1 MKINKKTATILA
13 FVLGALILA
22 TSAFADIMLGSGYYN
37 LKNSLKTTMSELTN
51 EVDSFSVELIA
62 SVKVD
67 GNTFVESID
76 NSKYDI
82 AAQAKE
88 TSGSYLNEGKVRENY
103 SYNDKNQTIFKNYK
117 DGSYEVIEKGKS
129 SKDRGIFENPFE
141 DEQVMDAEKIMDALV
156 GSLENVIQIEESGNK
171 KMYIGDIKDSEIPPL
186 VNAISSFALKYSIFD
201 ENTAKR
207 LDIPS
212 PKSNVYVKEAS
223 GKAIENE
230 DGILESGIFTAS
242 ISAEDSKG
250 IEHIYTVEF
259 SIDIK
264 DINST
269 VVKAPN
275 LDGQKVTYS
284 KDGFEFDSKH
294 IGKYKNNIVI
304 EEGNSFVKIGE
315 RILEITS
322 VASGNVKGRYY
333 EVYNEGLEPDL
344 INEFDFTSNYDDS
357 SFYIT
362 LNYTNNKGE
371 KKKGVIHR
379 SNLYDI
385 YLDLDV
391 TFNED
396 GNGYSSDNYD
406 RNFNGEFVRVFE

>member
-1 MKINKKTATILA
+1 MKINKKTATVMA

-37 LKNSLKTTMSELTN
+37 LKNSLKTTMSKLTN

-62 SVKVD
+62 SAKVD
-67 GNTFVESID
+67 GKTFVESID

-103 SYNDKNQTIFKNYK
+103 SYNDKNQTIFKNFK
-117 DGSYEVIEKGKS
+117 DSSYEVIEKGKS
-129 SKDRGIFENPFE
+129 SRDREIFENPFE

-156 GSLENVIQIEESGNK
+156 GSLENVIQTEESGNK

-186 VNAISSFALKYSIFD
+186 VNAVSSFALKYSIFD
-201 ENTAKR
+201 EITAKR

-284 KDGFEFDSKH
+284 KDGFDFDSKY
-294 IGKYKNNIVI
+294 IGKYRNDIVI

-315 RILEITS
+315 RVLEITS
-322 VASGNVKGRYY
+322 VKSRNIEGKYY
-333 EVYNEGLEPDL
+333 EVYNEGYEPDL
-344 INEFDFTSNYDDS
+344 IQNFNFSSNYDES
-357 SFYIT
+357 SYYNI

-371 KKKGVIHR
+371 KKEGAMHR
-379 SNLYDI
+379 SNSYNI
-385 YLDLDV
+385 YVEFDV

-406 RNFNGEFVRVFE
+406 RNFNNEFVRVFE

>member
-1 MKINKKTATILA
+1 
-13 FVLGALILA
+13 
-22 TSAFADIMLGSGYYN
+22 
-37 LKNSLKTTMSELTN
+37 MSKLTN

-186 VNAISSFALKYSIFD
+186 VNAISSFGLKYSIFD

-284 KDGFEFDSKH
+284 KDGFEFNSKY

-322 VASGNVKGRYY
+322 VESGNVKGRYY
-333 EVYNEGLEPDL
+333 EVYNEGHEPDL
-344 INEFDFTSNYDDS
+344 INEFDFASKYDDS

-362 LNYTNNKGE
+362 LNYINSKGE

>member
-1 MKINKKTATILA
+1 MKINKKTATIA

-37 LKNSLKTTMSELTN
+37 LKNSLKTTMSKLTN
-51 EVDSFSVELIA
+51 DVDSFSVDLIA
-62 SVKVD
+62 SIKVD
-67 GNTFVESID
+67 DKMFMEATES
-76 NSKYDI
+76 SKYDI
-82 AAQAKE
+82 GGQKSE
-88 TSGSYLNEGKVRENY
+88 SSGTDYRRGKMTESY
-103 SYNDKNQTIFKNYK
+103 SYGDKNQTIYK
-117 DGSYEVIEKGKS
+117 TPDVGSYNVVEKGKS
-129 SKDRGIFENPFE
+129 SRDRKIFENPFE
-141 DEQVMDAEKIMDALV
+141 EEQVMDAEKIIDALV
-156 GSLENVIQIEESGNK
+156 GSLENVIQIEESGDK
-171 KMYIGDIKDSEIPPL
+171 IMYIGDIKDSEIPPL

-201 ENTAKR
+201 ENTARR

-230 DGILESGIFTAS
+230 DGILEGGIFTAS

-250 IEHIYTVEF
+250 IEHTYTIEF

-264 DINST
+264 DINNT

-284 KDGFEFDSKH
+284 KDGFDFDSKY
-294 IGKYKNNIVI
+294 IGKYKNDIVI

-315 RILEITS
+315 RVLEINS
-322 VASGNVKGRYY
+322 VKSGNVEGKYY
-333 EVYNEGLEPDL
+333 EVYNEGYEPD
-344 INEFDFTSNYDDS
+344 IIQNFNFGSNYDTPG
-357 SFYIT
+357 YYNI

-371 KKKGVIHR
+371 KKEGVMHR
-379 SNLYDI
+379 SSSYNI
-385 YLDLDV
+385 YVEFDV

-406 RNFNGEFVRVFE
+406 RNFSNEFIRVFE